1 MFLYG
6 NPYGGNTRMPNI
18 KSVCPILITLL
29 CIAACQKDVSDRSA
43 VKSDETKEQV
53 ADESGQSAED
63 FVAAVNRQLEDL
75 HKESAAAAWVRVTY
89 LTPDTALIAA
99 KAQERQL
106 EFHSKSV
113 EQSNKYTGKPLRDD
127 TARAIKLLVL
137 GTSMPA
143 PDDPAKRAE
152 LAEIVTRMEG
162 QYGEGKYCPTG
173 PDSCKTL
180 PELEHILADK
190 KHDYAAQLDAWVGW
204 RTISPK
210 IRKDYQRFVELTN
223 EGARELGFSDLGEM
237 WRSGYDM
244 SASEFEQ
251 ETERLWSQVKPLYNE
266 LHCYVRDKLADF
278 YGEDNVSRSGR
289 IPAHLLGN
297 MWAQQWAEIY
307 DIVEP
312 YPGVAEVDVT
322 PALKQQQAELEKKFQ
337 EKFKDKTEAIRHAE
351 ADMAIKIVKM
361 AEDFYTSVGMQPLP
375 ESFWKRSMLLKPRDR
390 EVVCHA
396 SAWTMDGR
404 EDVRIKQ
411 CIEANAEQ
419 LWTVFHE
426 LGHVYYDLMY
436 NKHPFLFQGS
446 AHDGFH
452 EAVGD
457 TVNLSMTPEYLHKL
471 GLISQ
476 TSQTSQA
483 LINQQLNLALD
494 KIAFLPFGKMIDQW
508 RWAVFDGRI
517 RPDDYNKAWWDL
529 RRKYQGID
537 PPVKRTET
545 DFDPGAKYH
554 IPGNTPYTRYF
565 LSFVI
570 QFQFHKALCN
580 AAGYNGPL
588 HQCSIYGNKVAG
600 KRFMD
605 MLELGASQ
613 PWQDALEKLTG
624 TRQMDA
630 SAIIEYFLPLISW
643 LREQNQGRQC
653 GW

>member
-1 MFLYG
+1 
-6 NPYGGNTRMPNI
+6 MPNI
-18 KSVCPILITLL
+18 KSVCPVLITLL
-29 CIAACQKDVSDRSA
+29 CIAACQEDVTDRAA
-43 VKSDETKEQV
+43 VKSDETEEQV
-53 ADESGQSAED
+53 ANETGQSAED
-63 FVAAVNRQLEDL
+63 FVVAVNRQLEELD
-75 HKESAAAAWVRVTY
+75 KESAAAAWVRVTY
-89 LTPDTALIAA
+89 ITPDTALIAA
-99 KAQERQL
+99 KSQERL
-106 EFHSKSV
+106 LKFHSKSV
-113 EQSNKYTGKPLRDD
+113 AQSKQYTGKPLRED

-143 PDDPAKRAE
+143 PDDAVKRAE
-152 LAEIVTRMEG
+152 LAEITTRMEG
-162 QYGEGKYCPTG
+162 LYGEGKYCPEG

-180 PELEHILADK
+180 PELERILADK

-210 IRKDYQRFVELTN
+210 MRKDYQRFVELTN

-278 YGEDNVSRSGR
+278 YGEDKVSRSGR

-307 DIVEP
+307 DIAEP
-312 YPGVAEVDVT
+312 YPGVADVDVT
-322 PALKQQQAELEKKFQ
+322 PALKQQEAELEKKFQ
-337 EKFKDKTEAIRHAE
+337 GKYQDKVEAKRHAE
-351 ADMAIKIVKM
+351 AEMATKIVKM
-361 AEDFYTSVGMQPLP
+361 AEDFYTSLGMQSLP
-375 ESFWKRSMLLKPRDR
+375 GSFWERSMFLKPRDR

-411 CIEANAEQ
+411 CIEATGEQ

-436 NKHPFLFQGS
+436 NKHPLLFQGS

-476 TSQTSQA
+476 TSQASQA
-483 LINQQLNLALD
+483 VINQQLNLALD

-517 RPDDYNKAWWDL
+517 KPDEYNKAWWDL
-529 RRKYQGID
+529 RRKYQGIE

-580 AAGYNGPL
+580 AAGYDGPL
-588 HQCSIYGNKVAG
+588 HQCSIYGNKIAG

-643 LREQNQGRQC
+643 LREQNQDRQC

>member
-1 MFLYG
+1 
-6 NPYGGNTRMPNI
+6 MPNI
-18 KSVCPILITLL
+18 KSVCPVLITLL
-29 CIAACQKDVSDRSA
+29 CIAACQDDVTDRTA
-43 VKSDETKEQV
+43 VKSDETKEQGDV
-53 ADESGQSAED
+53 ETGQNAED
-63 FVAAVNRQLEDL
+63 FVVAVNRQLEELDR
-75 HKESAAAAWVRVTY
+75 ESAAAAWVRVTY
-89 LTPDTALIAA
+89 ITPDTALIAA
-99 KAQERQL
+99 KAQERLL

-113 EQSNKYTGKPLRDD
+113 EQSKQYTGKPLRED

-143 PDDPAKRAE
+143 PDDAVKRAE
-152 LAEIVTRMEG
+152 LAEITTRMEG
-162 QYGEGKYCPTG
+162 LYGEGKYCPEG

-180 PELEHILADK
+180 PELERILADK
-190 KHDYAAQLDAWVGW
+190 KHDFAAQLDAWVGW
-204 RTISPK
+204 RTISPEL
-210 IRKDYQRFVELTN
+210 RNDYRRFVELTN

-278 YGEDNVSRSGR
+278 YGEDKVPRSGR

-307 DIVEP
+307 DIAEP
-312 YPGVAEVDVT
+312 YPGVADVDVT

-337 EKFKDKTEAIRHAE
+337 GKYQDKLEAKRHAE
-351 ADMAIKIVKM
+351 AEMATKIVKM
-361 AEDFYTSVGMQPLP
+361 AEDFYTSLGMQSLP
-375 ESFWKRSMLLKPRDR
+375 GSFWERSMFLKPRDR

-411 CIEANAEQ
+411 CIEATGEQ

-436 NKHPFLFQGS
+436 NKHPLLFQGS

-483 LINQQLNLALD
+483 VINQQLNLALD

-529 RRKYQGID
+529 RRKYQGIE

-565 LSFVI
+565 LSFII

-580 AAGYNGPL
+580 AAGYDGPL
-588 HQCSIYGNKVAG
+588 HQCSIYGNKIAG

-613 PWQDALEKLTG
+613 PWQEALEKLTG